1 MSQGTMYVTAPI
13 VYSIL
18 KRYPQYRKTI
28 SVTGFVV
35 VVASLIGASFANS
48 FPALLATQGVLYAL
62 GGSLHYF
69 PAYIYLDEWF
79 VKRRGF
85 AYGVFIAGG
94 GAAGIV
100 VPLLMEWILHTW
112 GFRTA
117 LRVWAVVC
125 IVITTP
131 ALFFLKTYPPRNH
144 QDRAQQHRFDVRF
157 LKSPAFWILSLGNV
171 IQSLGYFMPLLYLPC
186 E

>member
-1 MSQGTMYVTAPI
+1 MYVTAPI